1 MKTSNKAEYVLMTKK
16 GKTELLKKAQNY
28 VFVEKC
34 ESVIDLNLKIFLIS
48 QRVPSQGKY
57 SRNEVGVSA
66 VAETRTNVIILAI
79 HKWHR

>member
-1 MKTSNKAEYVLMTKK
+1 MTKK

-28 VFVEKC
+28 VFVDKC

-57 SRNEVGVSA
+57 SG
-66 VAETRTNVIILAI
+66 TRLEFQLSRKPGPT
-79 HKWHR
+79 

>member
-1 MKTSNKAEYVLMTKK
+1 MTKK

-48 QRVPSQGKY
+48 QRVPSQPGKILW
-57 SRNEVGVSA
+57 NEVGVSA